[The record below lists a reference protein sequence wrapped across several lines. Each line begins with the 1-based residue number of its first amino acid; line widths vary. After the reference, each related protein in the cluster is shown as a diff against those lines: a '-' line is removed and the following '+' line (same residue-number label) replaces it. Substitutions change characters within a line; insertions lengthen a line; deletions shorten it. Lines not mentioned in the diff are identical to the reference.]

1 MVFMKIWP
9 FASIA
14 MYIAPVVSIISSAE
28 YFGLW
33 LENAYKVAFASIVCT
48 SLGALVA
55 LASAEKAVHI
65 ILILFCVLGIN
76 YFLLQYRI
84 VLILGTLSFFLATIW
99 PALESSS
106 VTVWES
112 FYSILVLMNILHL
125 IVGISLLLPCPALA
139 IHSARG
145 LSMAVSR
152 RISRM
157 LACSIKIFLAS
168 DDMDICRT
176 EIDHHLAKSMGDIAV
191 LKALIRFVS
200 LEEFLFYPAK
210 GMSAALTNFLAVGET
225 IMKEM
230 HGIKTI
236 VRRLEDNGSQVREV
250 FAKEAESILMEMAV
264 EMEIALVLV
273 GEHLESFDPY
283 DFKGCQSKKLVKVIF
298 SSMKSPLLR
307 PRDSVVLI
315 EQHLQ
320 SKQFYR
326 PRARSLEEDSRI
338 AVMPNYSFIN
348 IEEGSAKFAL
358 SEMKIGVNTR
368 QASCS
373 IASSQPSLPETE
385 KEIVSSQASVLED
398 LEATL
403 LRLSNIRSKVL
414 LRYGNI
420 RQRYILLD
428 QERSTPPPSRP
439 ATPTKNRHSFDGS
452 RKPFDL
458 NSSPL
463 SPLSPQ
469 DDRIVQEV
477 GTASKDPDLYMRLL
491 RLSSTTGEEVT
502 RLNLRYFSECGAYL
516 HRLSVMTE
524 YIASLRSVFEAPP
537 DRSVPKAY
545 LTRLIRSLI
554 SNTWEVFNRCVGC
567 QEENLMVLRSA
578 VKAAVVISLCSA
590 LLLYQVL
597 SGLYRGGLW
606 MTIAV
611 IIIRQ
616 DTVSSSFLTSMQRLE
631 GTVIGTM
638 YAFFV
643 YTLLVCDTGEC
654 GFLVEMPVIVVWVAF
669 CGLFRDGPQHGYS
682 ATVASVT
689 PIALLLSTDR
699 SLDGAWGRIEETFL
713 GILIYLAFDNL
724 FFPKRTYPTVK
735 RSVLLC
741 IEQSRLLFG
750 ACVHGVETLVKME
763 KICQSITLNA
773 AGDIEDTLDNFHLG
787 VIESWTN
794 LHPNISIAM
803 NSSLTI
809 AGEDM
814 KCDEEGA
821 GISMNSSLLLKH
833 SSDEIRRLLG
843 LCKAHFV
850 EADHHLHILD
860 GELKKQSF
868 MLSLVQYEPELWHK
882 TFPQVAYQ
890 SLWDAFARV
899 YHTGYALSSGAK
911 AFIVIMLQMMQKG
924 ENIDNCLMH
933 FNFMIGHLFLVSA
946 RADEALVKTHQ
957 LFTKFYAHEDIDEV
971 DLGAL
976 TGLQRISS
984 QLLDVV
990 EQHFRQVYIHQ
1001 PPEVL
1006 LSVSAYFLVAWQ
1018 CSRAHSRSLKSG
1030 HGSAACE
1037 KCGAA
1042 CRVLTK
1048 P

>member
-1 MVFMKIWP
+1 MNNTSTGDGKTSNPLKRSHKRWIPSKIRRKLIFAFRAAWCVLLTMIFMKIWP

-33 LENAYKVAFASIVCT
+33 LENAYKVALASIVCT
-48 SLGALVA
+48 SLGAIVA
-55 LASAEKAVHI
+55 LAGAEKAVHI
-65 ILILFCVLGIN
+65 ILILLCVLGIN
-76 YFLLQYRI
+76 YFLLQNRI

-99 PALESSS
+99 PALESST

-112 FYSILVLMNILHL
+112 FYSILVLINILHL
-125 IVGISLLLPCPALA
+125 IVGISLLLPSPALA
-139 IHSARG
+139 IHSARA

-157 LACSIKIFLAS
+157 LVCSIKIFLAS

-191 LKALIRFVS
+191 LKALIRYVS
-200 LEEFLFYPAK
+200 LEEILFYPAK

-236 VRRLEDNGSQVREV
+236 VRRLEDNNSQVREV
-250 FAKEAESILMEMAV
+250 FAKEAAPILMEMAV

-283 DFKGCQSKKLVKVIF
+283 DMKGCRSKKLVKAIF

-320 SKQFYR
+320 SKQCYR

-358 SEMKIGVNTR
+358 SEMTLGVNTR

-373 IASSQPSLPETE
+373 IASSQPSLQETE

-439 ATPTKNRHSFDGS
+439 ATPVKNRESFDGS

-458 NSSPL
+458 NSPPL

-469 DDRIVQEV
+469 DDNRLVQE
-477 GTASKDPDLYMRLL
+477 GGIASKDPDLYMHLL
-491 RLSSTTGEEVT
+491 RLNSTAGEEVT

-516 HRLSVMTE
+516 QRLSVMTE
-524 YIASLRSVFEAPP
+524 YIASMRSVFEAPP
-537 DRSVPKAY
+537 VRSSMP
-545 LTRLIRSLI
+545 RLAHSLI
-554 SNTWEVFNRCVGC
+554 SNTWEAFHRCVRC
-567 QEENLMVLRSA
+567 REENLMILRSA

-590 LLLYQVL
+590 LLLYHVL

-643 YTLLVCDTGEC
+643 YTLLVCDSGEC
-654 GFLVEMPVIVVWVAF
+654 GFLVEIPVIVVWVAF

-741 IEQSRLLFG
+741 IEHSRLLFG
-750 ACVHGVETLVKME
+750 DCVHGVETLVKME
-763 KICQSITLNA
+763 RFCQSITLNP
-773 AGDIEDTLDNFHLG
+773 AGDIEDALDNFHLG

-794 LHPNISIAM
+794 LHPNISIAV
-803 NSSLTI
+803 NSSLKLVS
-809 AGEDM
+809 EDL

-821 GISMNSSLLLKH
+821 DITNNSLLVKR

-850 EADHHLHILD
+850 GADHHLHILD

-882 TFPQVAYQ
+882 TFPQAAYQ

-899 YHTGYALSSGAK
+899 YHSGYALSSSAK

-924 ENIDNCLMH
+924 ENIDDCLLH

-957 LFTKFYAHEDIDEV
+957 LFTK
-971 DLGAL
+971 
-976 TGLQRISS
+976 
-984 QLLDVV
+984 
-990 EQHFRQVYIHQ
+990 
-1001 PPEVL
+1001 
-1006 LSVSAYFLVAWQ
+1006 
-1018 CSRAHSRSLKSG
+1018 
-1030 HGSAACE
+1030 
-1037 KCGAA
+1037 
-1042 CRVLTK
+1042 
-1048 P
+1048 